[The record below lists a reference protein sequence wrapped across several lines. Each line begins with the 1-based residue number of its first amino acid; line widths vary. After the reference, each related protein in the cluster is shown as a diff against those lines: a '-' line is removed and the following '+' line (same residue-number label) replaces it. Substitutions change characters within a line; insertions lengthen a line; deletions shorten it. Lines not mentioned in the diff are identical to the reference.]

1 MAKIDWDKSVLEAGG
16 PTPDTRYE
24 ITPAGGV
31 APITTSP
38 LPEIGGLLGGIG
50 GALLTRSPAGAA
62 EGRLLGSALGRQ
74 FVPSLAGSTVGTAA
88 GLAGEAALTG
98 QMTPERAFGALAE
111 NAAWDVAGNLA
122 FAIGSKV
129 YRISADQLAK
139 FGVSKEGSFGD
150 ARIAAQKFLA
160 DRGAT
165 LTRSQL
171 TGGSLDQFLEEISKG
186 GTGMGVYRQQQENV
200 AKALSKGIQEVKNTL
215 NTSEAFNQALRA
227 DEPLTRAAG
236 ENFQAL
242 IGTAR
247 ESFKETYRPFYQKLT
262 EDLNAFVD
270 LKPLKRQAQKEL
282 DFLAKSKFAGAGA
295 ERRQVL
301 EDILRQDD
309 LVDFGV
315 AHDLRSNFGAAARD
329 KVSPDGKATA
339 LSAAYTKAEQGIN
352 KAMDTAFPYKDKSLK
367 NTPYINNLIN
377 DYRNTQNAYREG
389 TEALFGE
396 TISTA
401 MAKSPSKAGAYI
413 FDLSET
419 EKSTDLFKAITA
431 VDKYATSQG
440 KQGAQVL
447 NDFKYGFM
455 EQALSSPEKIKKFAT
470 DLDQNPETRRSFYKL
485 FKSEAKPLQDILNAA
500 DIGLESQQSGIAA
513 FLRNKAT
520 ITGGQ
525 AAVGTLGYLALP
537 TDMQEKLKENL
548 PETII
553 SAGAFILT
561 PRLIA
566 KAATNPQAV
575 SALADLTKASQN
587 PRFAGAAAAK
597 LVDRL
602 NETGIIDSDY
612 IREVSTLLNPAGTT
626 PATPEVS
633 APQPSGAI
641 DWDTVVGE

>member
-16 PTPDTRYE
+16 PPSGIQYEATPQ
-24 ITPAGGV
+24 GGV

-38 LPEIGGLLGGIG
+38 LPEIGGLLGGVG
-50 GALLTRSPAGAA
+50 GAMLTRSPVGAA
-62 EGRLLGSALGRQ
+62 EGRLLGTSIGRQ
-74 FVPSLAGSTVGTAA
+74 FVPSLAGSTAGTAA
-88 GLAGEAALTG
+88 GLAAETALTG
-98 QMTPERAFGALAE
+98 QMTPERAVGALAE
-111 NAAWDVAGNLA
+111 NAAWDIGGNLA

-129 YRISADQLAK
+129 YRIGADQLSK

-150 ARIAAQKFLA
+150 AKLAAQKFLA

-171 TGGSLDQFLEEISKG
+171 TGSNLDQFFEEISKG
-186 GTGMGVYRQQQENV
+186 GTGIGVYRQQQENV
-200 AKALSKGIQEVKNTL
+200 AKALSKGMEEVKATL
-215 NTSEAFNQALRA
+215 NTSETFNQALRA

-236 ENFQAL
+236 ENFKNL
-242 IGTAR
+242 ITTAR
-247 ESFKETYRPFYQKLT
+247 DSFKDTYRPFYQKLT

-270 LKPLKRQAQKEL
+270 LKPLKREAQKEL

-309 LVDFGV
+309 MIDFGV
-315 AHDLRSNFGAAARD
+315 AHDLRSNFLSASQD
-329 KVSPDGKATA
+329 KLSAEGKATA
-339 LSAAYTKAEQGIN
+339 LSAAYSKAGASITN
-352 KAMDTAFPYKDKSLK
+352 AMDNAFSYRNRELK
-367 NTPYINNLIN
+367 NTPYINKLIN
-377 DYRNTQNAYREG
+377 NYKNTQNAYREG
-389 TEALFGE
+389 TDALFGE
-396 TISTA
+396 TINTA
-401 MAKSPSKAGAYI
+401 MSKAPSKAGAYV
-413 FDLSET
+413 FDLAET

-431 VDKYATSQG
+431 VDNYATAQG

-455 EQALSSPEKIKKFAT
+455 EQALASPEKIKKFAT
-470 DLDQNPETRRSFYKL
+470 DIDQNPETRRAFYKL

-500 DIGLESQQSGIAA
+500 DIGLESTQSGMAA

-537 TDMQEKLKENL
+537 ADMQDKLKENL

-566 KAATNPQAV
+566 KASTNPKAV
-575 SALADLTKASQN
+575 SALADLSKASTN

-612 IREVSTLLNPAGTT
+612 IREVSNILNPVGTQQPT
-626 PATPEVS
+626 TQIPAESSKAINWDEVV
-633 APQPSGAI
+633 
-641 DWDTVVGE
+641 TE

>member
-16 PTPDTRYE
+16 PPSDIQYEVTPQ
-24 ITPAGGV
+24 GGV
-31 APITTSP
+31 VPTSTSP
-38 LPEIGGLLGGIG
+38 LPEIGGLLGGVG
-50 GALLTRSPAGAA
+50 GAMLTRSPTGAA
-62 EGRLLGSALGRQ
+62 EGRILGTALGRQ
-74 FVPSLAGSTVGTAA
+74 FVPSLAGSTAGTVVGLGA
-88 GLAGEAALTG
+88 EAALTN
-98 QMTPERAFGALAE
+98 QMTPERAVGALAE
-111 NAAWDVAGNLA
+111 NAAWDIGGNLA
-122 FAIGSKV
+122 FAIGSKI
-129 YRISADQLAK
+129 YRIGADQLAK

-150 ARIAAQKFLA
+150 AKIAAQKFLA

-171 TGGSLDQFLEEISKG
+171 TGSNLDQFFEEISKG
-186 GTGMGVYRQQQENV
+186 GTGIGVYRQQQENV
-200 AKALSKGIQEVKNTL
+200 AKALSKGMEEVKATL
-215 NTSEAFNQALRA
+215 NTSETFNQALRA

-236 ENFQAL
+236 ENFQNL
-242 IGTAR
+242 ITTAR
-247 ESFKETYRPFYQKLT
+247 DSFKDTYRPFYQKLT

-270 LKPLKRQAQKEL
+270 LKPLKREAQKEL

-309 LVDFGV
+309 MIDFGV
-315 AHDLRSNFGAAARD
+315 AHDLRSNFLSASQD
-329 KVSPDGKATA
+329 KLSAEGKATA
-339 LSAAYTKAEQGIN
+339 LSAAYSKAGASITN
-352 KAMDTAFPYKDKSLK
+352 AMDNAFSYRNRELK
-367 NTPYINNLIN
+367 NTPYINKLIN
-377 DYRNTQNAYREG
+377 DYKNTQNAYREG
-389 TEALFGE
+389 TDALFGE
-396 TISTA
+396 TINTA
-401 MAKSPSKAGAYI
+401 MSKAPSKAGAYV
-413 FDLSET
+413 FDLAET

-431 VDKYATSQG
+431 VDKYATAQG

-447 NDFKYGFM
+447 NDFKYGFL
-455 EQALSSPEKIKKFAT
+455 EQGLSSPEKIKKFAT
-470 DLDQNPETRRSFYKL
+470 DIEQNPETRRAFYKL
-485 FKSEAKPLQDILNAA
+485 FKSEAKPLQDIINAA
-500 DIGLESQQSGIAA
+500 DIGLENTQSGIAA

-537 TDMQEKLKENL
+537 SDMQEKLKENL

-566 KAATNPQAV
+566 KAATNPKAV
-575 SALADLTKASQN
+575 SALADLSKASNN

-612 IREVSTLLNPAGTT
+612 VREVSNILNPVGTA
-626 PATPEVS
+626 PATPAMS
-633 APQPSGAI
+633 APLPAGAI
-641 DWDTVVGE
+641 NWDEVVTE

>member
-16 PTPDTRYE
+16 PPSGIQYEATPQ
-24 ITPAGGV
+24 GGV

-38 LPEIGGLLGGIG
+38 LPEIGGLLGGVG
-50 GALLTRSPAGAA
+50 GAMLTRSPVGAA
-62 EGRLLGSALGRQ
+62 EGRLLGTSIGRQ
-74 FVPSLAGSTVGTAA
+74 FVPSLAGSTAGTAA
-88 GLAGEAALTG
+88 GLAAETALTG
-98 QMTPERAFGALAE
+98 QMTPERAVGALAE
-111 NAAWDVAGNLA
+111 NAAWDIGGNLA

-129 YRISADQLAK
+129 YRIGADQLSK

-150 ARIAAQKFLA
+150 AKLAAQKFLA

-171 TGGSLDQFLEEISKG
+171 TGSNLDQFFEEISKG
-186 GTGMGVYRQQQENV
+186 GTGIGVYRQQQENV
-200 AKALSKGIQEVKNTL
+200 AKALSKGMEEVKATL
-215 NTSEAFNQALRA
+215 NTSETFNQALRA

-236 ENFQAL
+236 ENFRNL
-242 IGTAR
+242 ITTAR
-247 ESFKETYRPFYQKLT
+247 DSFKDTYRPFYQKLT

-270 LKPLKRQAQKEL
+270 LKPLKREAQKEL

-309 LVDFGV
+309 MIDFGV
-315 AHDLRSNFGAAARD
+315 AHDLRSNFLSASQD
-329 KVSPDGKATA
+329 KLSAEGKATA
-339 LSAAYTKAEQGIN
+339 LSAAYSKAGASITN
-352 KAMDTAFPYKDKSLK
+352 AMDNAFSYRNRELK
-367 NTPYINNLIN
+367 NTPYINKLIN
-377 DYRNTQNAYREG
+377 DYKNTQNAYREG
-389 TEALFGE
+389 TDALFGE
-396 TISTA
+396 TINTA
-401 MAKSPSKAGAYI
+401 MSKAPSKAGAYV
-413 FDLSET
+413 FDLAET

-431 VDKYATSQG
+431 VDKYATAQG

-455 EQALSSPEKIKKFAT
+455 EQALASPEKIKKFAT
-470 DLDQNPETRRSFYKL
+470 DIDQNPETRRAFYKL

-500 DIGLESQQSGIAA
+500 DIGLESTQSGMAA

-537 TDMQEKLKENL
+537 ADMQDKLKENL

-566 KAATNPQAV
+566 KASTNPKAV
-575 SALADLTKASQN
+575 SALADLSKASTN

-612 IREVSTLLNPAGTT
+612 IREVSNILNPVGTQQPT
-626 PATPEVS
+626 TQIPAESSKAINWDEVV
-633 APQPSGAI
+633 
-641 DWDTVVGE
+641 TE

>member
-16 PTPDTRYE
+16 PPPATRYE
-24 ITPAGGV
+24 ITPEGGV
-31 APITTSP
+31 APATTSP

-62 EGRLLGSALGRQ
+62 EGRILGSSLGRQ
-74 FVPSLAGSTVGTAA
+74 FVPSLAGSTAGTAA
-88 GLAGEAALTG
+88 GLVGEAALTG

-129 YRISADQLAK
+129 YRIGADQLAK

-150 ARIAAQKFLA
+150 ARAAAQRFLA

-171 TGGSLDQFLEEISKG
+171 TGSSLDKFFEEISKG
-186 GTGMGVYRQQQENV
+186 GTGVGIYRQQQENV
-200 AKALSKGIQEVKNTL
+200 AKALSQGMQEVKNTL
-215 NTSEAFNQALRA
+215 NTSESFNQALRA

-236 ENFQAL
+236 ENFQNL
-242 IGTAR
+242 ITTAR
-247 ESFKETYRPFYQKLT
+247 ESFKDNYRPFYQQLT
-262 EDLNAFVD
+262 QDLNAFVD
-270 LKPLKRQAQKEL
+270 LKPLKRKAQEEL

-309 LVDFGV
+309 MIDFGV
-315 AHDLRSNFGAAARD
+315 AHDLRSNFLSAAQD
-329 KVSPDGKATA
+329 KVSAEGKSTA
-339 LSAAYTKAEQGIN
+339 LSAAYSKASADITN
-352 KAMDTAFPYKDKSLK
+352 AMDNAFSYRNRELSK
-367 NTPYINNLIN
+367 TPYINKLIN
-377 DYRNTQNAYREG
+377 DYKNTQRAYREG
-389 TEALFGE
+389 TDALFGE
-396 TISTA
+396 TINTA
-401 MAKSPSKAGAYI
+401 MSKAPSKAGAYI
-413 FDLSET
+413 FDLAET

-431 VDKYATSQG
+431 VDKYAKDQG
-440 KQGAQVL
+440 KQGAQIL
-447 NDFKYGFM
+447 NDFKYGFL

-470 DLDQNPETRRSFYKL
+470 DIDQNPETRRAFYKL

-500 DIGLESQQSGIAA
+500 DIGLENAQSGIAA

-537 TDMQEKLKENL
+537 SDMQEKLKENL
-548 PETII
+548 PETIL

-575 SALADLTKASQN
+575 SALADLSKASQN

-602 NETGIIDSDY
+602 NETGIIDSEY
-612 IREVSTLLNPAGTT
+612 VREVSNFLNPVGTA
-626 PATPEVS
+626 PATPLVS
-633 APQPSGAI
+633 APLLSGAI
-641 DWDTVVGE
+641 NWDEVIGD

>member
-16 PTPDTRYE
+16 PPPETRYTV
-24 ITPAGGV
+24 TPEGGV
-31 APITTSP
+31 APTDVSP
-38 LPEIGGLLGGIG
+38 LPELGGLFGGVA
-50 GALLTRSPAGAA
+50 GAMLTRTPTGAA
-62 EGRLLGSALGRQ
+62 EGRILGTALGRQ

-88 GLAGEAALTG
+88 GLGAEAALTG
-98 QMTPERAFGALAE
+98 QMTPQRIFGALAE
-111 NAAWDVAGNLA
+111 NAAWDVGGNLA
-122 FAIGSKV
+122 FSLGSKV
-129 YRISADQLAK
+129 YRIGADQLAK

-150 ARIAAQKFLA
+150 AKIAAQKFLA

-171 TGGSLDQFLEEISKG
+171 TGSNLDQFFEEISKG

-200 AKALSKGIQEVKNTL
+200 AKALGQGMQEVKNTL
-215 NTSEAFNQALRA
+215 NTSEAFNQALKA

-236 ENFQAL
+236 ENFQNL
-242 IGTAR
+242 ITTAR

-270 LKPLKRQAQKEL
+270 LKPLKRQAQQEL

-295 ERRQVL
+295 ERRTVL
-301 EDILRQDD
+301 EDILKQDD
-309 LVDFGV
+309 MVDFGV
-315 AHDLRSNFGAAARD
+315 AHDLRSNFAAAARD
-329 KVSPDGKATA
+329 KVSAEGKATA
-339 LSAAYTKAEQGIN
+339 LSAAYTKAEKGIN
-352 KAMDTAFPYKDKSLK
+352 DAMDSAFAYKRKDLA
-367 NTPYINNLIN
+367 NTPYINKLIT

-389 TEALFGE
+389 TDALFGE
-396 TISTA
+396 TINAA
-401 MAKSPSKAGAYI
+401 MSKAPSKAGAYI

-431 VDKYATSQG
+431 VDQYVKTQG

-455 EQALSSPEKIKKFAT
+455 EQALSSPDKIKKFAT
-470 DLDQNPETRRSFYKL
+470 DLSENPETRRAFYKL
-485 FKSEAKPLQDILNAA
+485 FKAEAPQLQQILNAA
-500 DIGLESQQSGIAA
+500 DIGLENTRSGMAA

-537 TDMQEKLKENL
+537 ADMQDKLKENL

-566 KAATNPQAV
+566 KASTNPQAV
-575 SALADLTKASQN
+575 SALADLAKAQNN
-587 PRFAGAAAAK
+587 PRFVGAAAVK
-597 LVDRL
+597 LADRL
-602 NETGIIDSDY
+602 NATGIIDSEY
-612 IREVSTLLNPAGTT
+612 IREVNNILNPAGT
-626 PATPEVS
+626 
-633 APQPSGAI
+633 PQPTQPIPTAPSGGI
-641 DWDTVVGE
+641 NWDEAVTQ

>member
-16 PTPDTRYE
+16 PPSGIQYEATPQ
-24 ITPAGGV
+24 GGV

-38 LPEIGGLLGGIG
+38 LPEIGGLLGGVG
-50 GALLTRSPAGAA
+50 GAMLTRSPVGAA
-62 EGRLLGSALGRQ
+62 EGRLLGTSIGRQ
-74 FVPSLAGSTVGTAA
+74 FVPSLAGSTAGTVVGLGA
-88 GLAGEAALTG
+88 EAALTN
-98 QMTPERAFGALAE
+98 QMTPERAVGALAE
-111 NAAWDVAGNLA
+111 NAAWDIGGNLA

-129 YRISADQLAK
+129 YRIGADQLAK

-150 ARIAAQKFLA
+150 AKIAAQKFLA

-171 TGGSLDQFLEEISKG
+171 TGSNLDQFFEEISKG
-186 GTGMGVYRQQQENV
+186 GTGIGVYRQQQENV
-200 AKALSKGIQEVKNTL
+200 AKALSKGMEEVKATL
-215 NTSEAFNQALRA
+215 NTSETFNQALRA

-236 ENFQAL
+236 ENFKNL
-242 IGTAR
+242 ITTAR
-247 ESFKETYRPFYQKLT
+247 DSFKDTYRPFYQKLT

-270 LKPLKRQAQKEL
+270 LKPLKREAQKEL

-309 LVDFGV
+309 MIDFGV
-315 AHDLRSNFGAAARD
+315 AHDLRSNFLSASQD
-329 KVSPDGKATA
+329 KLSAEGKATA
-339 LSAAYTKAEQGIN
+339 LSAAYSKAGASITN
-352 KAMDTAFPYKDKSLK
+352 AMDNAFSYRNRELK
-367 NTPYINNLIN
+367 NTPYINKLIN
-377 DYRNTQNAYREG
+377 NYKNTQNAYREG
-389 TEALFGE
+389 TDALFGE
-396 TISTA
+396 TINTA
-401 MAKSPSKAGAYI
+401 MSKAPSKAGAYV
-413 FDLSET
+413 FDLAET

-431 VDKYATSQG
+431 VDNYATAQG

-455 EQALSSPEKIKKFAT
+455 EQALASPEKIKKFAT
-470 DLDQNPETRRSFYKL
+470 DIDQNPETRRAFYKL

-500 DIGLESQQSGIAA
+500 DIGLESTQSGMAA

-537 TDMQEKLKENL
+537 ADMQDKLKENL

-566 KAATNPQAV
+566 KASTNPKAV
-575 SALADLTKASQN
+575 SALADLSKASTN

-612 IREVSTLLNPAGTT
+612 IREVSNILNPVGTQQPT
-626 PATPEVS
+626 TQIPAESSKAINWDEVV
-633 APQPSGAI
+633 
-641 DWDTVVGE
+641 TE

>member
-16 PTPDTRYE
+16 PPSDIQYEATPQ
-24 ITPAGGV
+24 GGV

-38 LPEIGGLLGGIG
+38 LPEIGGLLGGVG
-50 GALLTRSPAGAA
+50 GAMLTRTPVGAA
-62 EGRLLGSALGRQ
+62 EGRILGTALGRQ
-74 FVPSLAGSTVGTAA
+74 FVPSLAGSTAGTAA
-88 GLAGEAALTG
+88 GLAAETALTG
-98 QMTPERAFGALAE
+98 QITPERVVGSLAE
-111 NAAWDVAGNLA
+111 NAAWDIGGNLA
-122 FAIGSKV
+122 FAIGSKI
-129 YRISADQLAK
+129 YRIGADQLAK

-150 ARIAAQKFLA
+150 AKIAAQKFLA

-171 TGGSLDQFLEEISKG
+171 TGSNLDQFFEEISKG
-186 GTGMGVYRQQQENV
+186 GTGIGVYRQQQENV
-200 AKALSKGIQEVKNTL
+200 AKALSKGMEEVKTTL

-236 ENFQAL
+236 ENFQNL
-242 IGTAR
+242 ISTAR
-247 ESFKETYRPFYQKLT
+247 DSFKDTYRPFYQKLT

-270 LKPLKRQAQKEL
+270 LKPLKREAQKEL

-309 LVDFGV
+309 MIDFGV
-315 AHDLRSNFGAAARD
+315 AHDLRSNFLSASQD
-329 KVSPDGKATA
+329 KLSAEGKATA
-339 LSAAYTKAEQGIN
+339 LSAAYSKAGASITN
-352 KAMDTAFPYKDKSLK
+352 AMDNAFSYRNRELK
-367 NTPYINNLIN
+367 NTPYINKLIN
-377 DYRNTQNAYREG
+377 DYKNTQNAYREG
-389 TEALFGE
+389 TAALFGE
-396 TISTA
+396 TINTA
-401 MAKSPSKAGAYI
+401 MSKAPSKAGAYV
-413 FDLSET
+413 FDLAET

-431 VDKYATSQG
+431 VDKYATAQG

-447 NDFKYGFM
+447 NDFKYGFL
-455 EQALSSPEKIKKFAT
+455 EQGLSSPEKIKKFAT
-470 DLDQNPETRRSFYKL
+470 DIEQNPETRRAFYKL
-485 FKSEAKPLQDILNAA
+485 FKSEAKPLQDIINAA
-500 DIGLESQQSGIAA
+500 DIGLENTQSGIAA

-537 TDMQEKLKENL
+537 SDMQEKLKENL
-548 PETII
+548 PETIL

-566 KAATNPQAV
+566 KAATNPKAV
-575 SALADLTKASQN
+575 SALADLSKASNN

-612 IREVSTLLNPAGTT
+612 VREVSNILNPVGTA
-626 PATPEVS
+626 PATPAMS
-633 APQPSGAI
+633 APLPAGAI
-641 DWDTVVGE
+641 NWDEVVTQ

>member
-16 PTPDTRYE
+16 PPSDIQYEVTPQ
-24 ITPAGGV
+24 GGV
-31 APITTSP
+31 VPTSTSP
-38 LPEIGGLLGGIG
+38 LPEIGGLLGGVG
-50 GALLTRSPAGAA
+50 GAMLTRSPTGAA
-62 EGRLLGSALGRQ
+62 EGRILGTALGRQ
-74 FVPSLAGSTVGTAA
+74 FVPSLAGSTAGTVVGLGA
-88 GLAGEAALTG
+88 EAALTN
-98 QMTPERAFGALAE
+98 QMTPERAVGALAE
-111 NAAWDVAGNLA
+111 NAAWDIGGNLA

-129 YRISADQLAK
+129 YRIGADQLAK

-150 ARIAAQKFLA
+150 AKIAAQKFLA

-171 TGGSLDQFLEEISKG
+171 TGSNLDQFFEEISKG
-186 GTGMGVYRQQQENV
+186 GTGIGVYRQQQENV
-200 AKALSKGIQEVKNTL
+200 AKALSKGMEEVKATL
-215 NTSEAFNQALRA
+215 NTSETFNQALRA

-236 ENFQAL
+236 ENFQNL
-242 IGTAR
+242 ITTAR
-247 ESFKETYRPFYQKLT
+247 DSFKDTYRPFYQKLT

-270 LKPLKRQAQKEL
+270 LKPLKREAQKEL

-309 LVDFGV
+309 MIDFGV
-315 AHDLRSNFGAAARD
+315 AHDLRSNFLSASQD
-329 KVSPDGKATA
+329 KLSAEGKATA
-339 LSAAYTKAEQGIN
+339 LSAAYSKAGASITN
-352 KAMDTAFPYKDKSLK
+352 AMDNAFSYRNRELK
-367 NTPYINNLIN
+367 NTPYINKLIN
-377 DYRNTQNAYREG
+377 DYKNTQNAYREG
-389 TEALFGE
+389 TDALFGE
-396 TISTA
+396 TINTA
-401 MAKSPSKAGAYI
+401 MSKAPSKAGAYV
-413 FDLSET
+413 FDLAET

-431 VDKYATSQG
+431 VDKYATAQG

-447 NDFKYGFM
+447 NDFKYGFL
-455 EQALSSPEKIKKFAT
+455 EQGLSSPEKIKKFAT
-470 DLDQNPETRRSFYKL
+470 DIEQNPETRRAFYKL
-485 FKSEAKPLQDILNAA
+485 FKSEAKPLQDIINAA
-500 DIGLESQQSGIAA
+500 DIGLENTQSGIAA

-537 TDMQEKLKENL
+537 SDMQEKLKENL

-566 KAATNPQAV
+566 KAATNPKAV
-575 SALADLTKASQN
+575 SALADLSKASNN

-612 IREVSTLLNPAGTT
+612 VREVSNILNPVGTA
-626 PATPEVS
+626 PATPAMS
-633 APQPSGAI
+633 APLPAGAI
-641 DWDTVVGE
+641 NWDEVVTE

>member
-16 PTPDTRYE
+16 PPSGIQYEATPQ
-24 ITPAGGV
+24 GGV

-38 LPEIGGLLGGIG
+38 LPEIGGLLGGVG
-50 GALLTRSPAGAA
+50 GAMLTRSPVGAA
-62 EGRLLGSALGRQ
+62 EGRLLGTSIGRQ
-74 FVPSLAGSTVGTAA
+74 FVPSLAGSTAGTAA
-88 GLAGEAALTG
+88 GLAAETALTG
-98 QMTPERAFGALAE
+98 QMTPERAVGALAE
-111 NAAWDVAGNLA
+111 NAAWDIGGNLA

-129 YRISADQLAK
+129 YRIGADQLSK

-150 ARIAAQKFLA
+150 AKLAAQKFLA

-171 TGGSLDQFLEEISKG
+171 TGSNLDQFFEEISKG
-186 GTGMGVYRQQQENV
+186 GTGIGVYRQQQENV
-200 AKALSKGIQEVKNTL
+200 AKALSKGMEEVKATL
-215 NTSEAFNQALRA
+215 NTSETFNQALRA

-236 ENFQAL
+236 ENFRNL
-242 IGTAR
+242 ITTAR
-247 ESFKETYRPFYQKLT
+247 DSFKDTYRPFYQKLT

-270 LKPLKRQAQKEL
+270 LKPLKREAQKEL

-309 LVDFGV
+309 MIDFGV
-315 AHDLRSNFGAAARD
+315 AHDLRSNFLSASQD
-329 KVSPDGKATA
+329 KLSAEGKATA
-339 LSAAYTKAEQGIN
+339 LSAAYSKAGAGITN
-352 KAMDTAFPYKDKSLK
+352 AMDNAFSYRNRELK
-367 NTPYINNLIN
+367 NTPYINKLIN
-377 DYRNTQNAYREG
+377 DYKNTQNAYREG
-389 TEALFGE
+389 TDALFGE
-396 TISTA
+396 TINTA
-401 MAKSPSKAGAYI
+401 MSKAPSKAGAYV
-413 FDLSET
+413 FDLAET

-431 VDKYATSQG
+431 VDKYATAQG

-455 EQALSSPEKIKKFAT
+455 EQALASPEKIKKFAT
-470 DLDQNPETRRSFYKL
+470 DIDQNPETRRAFYKL

-500 DIGLESQQSGIAA
+500 DIGLESTQSGMAA

-537 TDMQEKLKENL
+537 ADMQDKLKENL

-566 KAATNPQAV
+566 KASTNPKAV
-575 SALADLTKASQN
+575 SALADLSKASTN

-612 IREVSTLLNPAGTT
+612 IREVSNILNPVGTQQPT
-626 PATPEVS
+626 TQIPAESSKAINWDEVV
-633 APQPSGAI
+633 
-641 DWDTVVGE
+641 TE

>member
-1 MAKIDWDKSVLEAGG
+1 MAKIDWDKSVLEEGG
-16 PTPDTRYE
+16 PPSDIQYTATSE
-24 ITPAGGV
+24 GGV
-31 APITTSP
+31 APTSTSP
-38 LPEIGGLLGGIG
+38 LPEIFGMLGGVG
-50 GALLTRSPAGAA
+50 GAMLTRSPVGAA
-62 EGRLLGSALGRQ
+62 EGRLLGTSIGRQ
-74 FVPSLAGSTVGTAA
+74 FVPSLAGSTAGTVVGLGA
-88 GLAGEAALTG
+88 EAALTN
-98 QMTPERAFGALAE
+98 QMTPQRAFGALAE
-111 NAAWDVAGNLA
+111 NAAWDVGGNLV
-122 FAIGSKV
+122 FAIGAKT
-129 YRISADQLAK
+129 YRIGKDALDK
-139 FGVSKEGSFGD
+139 FGISKETSFGD
-150 ARIAAQKFLA
+150 SKIAAQKFLA

-171 TGGSLDQFLEEISKG
+171 TGSNLDQFFEEISKG
-186 GTGMGVYRQQQENV
+186 GTGIGVYRQQQENV
-200 AKALSKGIQEVKNTL
+200 AKALSKGMEEVKATL
-215 NTSEAFNQALRA
+215 NTSETFNQALRA

-236 ENFQAL
+236 ENFKNL
-242 IGTAR
+242 ITTAR
-247 ESFKETYRPFYQKLT
+247 DSFKDTYRPFYQKLT

-270 LKPLKRQAQKEL
+270 LKPLKREAQKEL

-309 LVDFGV
+309 MIDFGV
-315 AHDLRSNFGAAARD
+315 AHDLRSNFLSASQD
-329 KVSPDGKATA
+329 KLSAEGKATA
-339 LSAAYTKAEQGIN
+339 LSAAYSKAGASITN
-352 KAMDTAFPYKDKSLK
+352 AMDNAFSYRNRELK
-367 NTPYINNLIN
+367 NTPYINKLIN
-377 DYRNTQNAYREG
+377 DYKNTQNAYREG
-389 TEALFGE
+389 TDALFGE
-396 TISTA
+396 TINTA
-401 MAKSPSKAGAYI
+401 MSKAPSKAGAYV
-413 FDLSET
+413 FDLAET

-431 VDKYATSQG
+431 VDKYATAQG

-455 EQALSSPEKIKKFAT
+455 EQALASPEKIKKFAT
-470 DLDQNPETRRSFYKL
+470 DIDQNPETRRAFYKL

-500 DIGLESQQSGIAA
+500 DIGLESTQSGMAA

-537 TDMQEKLKENL
+537 ADMQDKLKENL

-566 KAATNPQAV
+566 KASTNPKAV
-575 SALADLTKASQN
+575 SALADLSKASTN

-612 IREVSTLLNPAGTT
+612 IREVSNILNPVGTQQPT
-626 PATPEVS
+626 AQIPAESSKAINWDEVV
-633 APQPSGAI
+633 
-641 DWDTVVGE
+641 TE

>member
-1 MAKIDWDKSVLEAGG
+1 MAKIDWDKSVLETGG
-16 PTPDTRYE
+16 PPSGIQYEATPQ
-24 ITPAGGV
+24 GGV

-38 LPEIGGLLGGIG
+38 LPEIGGLLGGVG
-50 GALLTRSPAGAA
+50 GAMLTRSPVGAA
-62 EGRLLGSALGRQ
+62 EGRLLGTSIGRQ
-74 FVPSLAGSTVGTAA
+74 FVPSLAGSTAGTAA
-88 GLAGEAALTG
+88 GLAAETALTG
-98 QMTPERAFGALAE
+98 QMTPERAVGALAE
-111 NAAWDVAGNLA
+111 NAAWDIGGNLA

-129 YRISADQLAK
+129 YRIGADQLSK

-150 ARIAAQKFLA
+150 AKLAAQKFLA

-171 TGGSLDQFLEEISKG
+171 TGSNLDNFFEEISKG
-186 GTGMGVYRQQQENV
+186 GTGIGVYRQQQENV
-200 AKALSKGIQEVKNTL
+200 AKALSKGMEEVKATL
-215 NTSEAFNQALRA
+215 NTSETFNQALRA

-236 ENFQAL
+236 ENFQNL
-242 IGTAR
+242 ITTAR
-247 ESFKETYRPFYQKLT
+247 DSFKDTYRPFYQKLT
-262 EDLNAFVD
+262 ENLNAFVD
-270 LKPLKRQAQKEL
+270 LKPLKREAQKEL

-309 LVDFGV
+309 MIDFGV
-315 AHDLRSNFGAAARD
+315 AHDLRSNFLAASQD
-329 KVSPDGKATA
+329 KLSAEGKATA
-339 LSAAYTKAEQGIN
+339 LSAAYSKAGANITN
-352 KAMDTAFPYKDKSLK
+352 AMDSAFSYRNRELK
-367 NTPYINNLIN
+367 NTPYINKLIN
-377 DYRNTQNAYREG
+377 DYKNTQNAYREG
-389 TEALFGE
+389 TNALFGE
-396 TISTA
+396 TINTA
-401 MAKSPSKAGAYI
+401 MSKAPSKAGAYV
-413 FDLSET
+413 FDLAET

-431 VDKYATSQG
+431 VDKYATAQG

-447 NDFKYGFM
+447 NDFKYGFL
-455 EQALSSPEKIKKFAT
+455 EQGLSSPEKIKKFAT
-470 DLDQNPETRRSFYKL
+470 DIEQNPETRRAFYKL
-485 FKSEAKPLQDILNAA
+485 FKSEAKPLQDIINAA
-500 DIGLESQQSGIAA
+500 DIGLENAQSGIAA

-537 TDMQEKLKENL
+537 SDMQEKLKENL
-548 PETII
+548 PETIL

-575 SALADLTKASQN
+575 SALADLSKASKN

-612 IREVSTLLNPAGTT
+612 IREVSNILNPVGTA
-626 PATPEVS
+626 PATPAVS
-633 APQPSGAI
+633 APLPTGAI
-641 DWDTVVGE
+641 NWDEVVTE